1 MDLRVKIVVVVFF
14 KHGFGEGE
22 FGPRLLE
29 SLNQSQAIHLAI
41 PLFAK
46 HLTYANNST
55 FNSRVCRIKPGLES
69 RPFSLSLG
77 NPQY

>member
-14 KHGFGEGE
+14 KYGFGEGE
-22 FGPRLLE
+22 FGPRLFE

-46 HLTYANNST
+46 YLTYENNFT
-55 FNSRVCRIKPGLES
+55 FNSRVVQ
-69 RPFSLSLG
+69 
-77 NPQY
+77 NQT

>member
-1 MDLRVKIVVVVFF
+1 MDLRVKIIVVVFF

-22 FGPRLLE
+22 FGQRLLE
-29 SLNQSQAIHLAI
+29 SLNQSQAIHLSI

-55 FNSRVCRIKPGLES
+55 FNSRVVQ
-69 RPFSLSLG
+69 
-77 NPQY
+77 NQT